1 MNLNEQARHRRLKTI
16 SPDKISPNPEN
27 PRLIFRQDE
36 MENLLTSI
44 DRHGIQVPITVYEE
58 QDGTFR
64 LIDGERRW
72 RCATKLNLKGI
83 PSLVQ
88 DKPNELQNL
97 LLMYNI
103 HALREQW
110 DYFTI
115 ASKLDRII
123 ELFVQE
129 NQRRPTERELGAS
142 TGLTQ
147 GQIRRCQLLLNLP
160 ERFKSMLLKELELP
174 KSQQRFTEDFFIE
187 MERSLKTI
195 LKRFPDYEGKVEEI
209 RDTLVQ
215 KFKDGQ
221 INSVTDFRQLGK
233 IATAI
238 DNIDMAE
245 SKAKWALDRI
255 FDKENPQ
262 GIRPVYQETVEFG
275 YEEKRANK
283 QIEDLIEFFDEVIN
297 ENKIAAL
304 DDELLEH
311 LRNLKTR
318 LSMLLGE

>member
-1 MNLNEQARHRRLKTI
+1 
-16 SPDKISPNPEN
+16 
-27 PRLIFRQDE
+27 
-36 MENLLTSI
+36 
-44 DRHGIQVPITVYEE
+44 
-58 QDGTFR
+58 
-64 LIDGERRW
+64 
-72 RCATKLNLKGI
+72 
-83 PSLVQ
+83 
-88 DKPNELQNL
+88 
-97 LLMYNI
+97 MYNI